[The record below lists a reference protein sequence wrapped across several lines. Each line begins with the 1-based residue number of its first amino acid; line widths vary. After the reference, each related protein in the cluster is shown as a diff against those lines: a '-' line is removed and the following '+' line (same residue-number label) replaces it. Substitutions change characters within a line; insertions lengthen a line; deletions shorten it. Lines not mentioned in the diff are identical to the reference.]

1 MGFNWSALS
10 EQLLNG
16 FTVGSFYALIAL
28 GYTMVYGVLTMINFA
43 HSEFFMMGS
52 YVGLFALTRMINAG
66 WYDISPVLVIVL
78 AFLAGMAGAGIT
90 AITVERLAYRPLR
103 RAARLAP
110 LISAIGVSLFL
121 QEFVR
126 LLPAM
131 FQAILGIK
139 IGGNFIIPAAFQK
152 TVVGIFETFGG
163 AKPKAYPGV
172 LPAEGFDLLGLYVSY
187 NRLLVVAIS
196 VLVMIGLYLLVQ
208 YSRMGKA
215 MRAVSEDKDTAAL
228 MGINVDQII
237 SRTFLIGGA
246 LAGLAGVMMGMYYLQ
261 IKVNMGFV
269 PGIKAFTA
277 AVMGG
282 IGSIPG
288 AMIGGYVL
296 GIVEAVSVQFLPA
309 VYKDV
314 VAFSLLILTLIFKP
328 TGILSERLTQKKM

>member
-1 MGFNWSALS
+1 MGFSWTNLA
-10 EQLLNG
+10 EQLVNG

-43 HSEFFMMGS
+43 HSEFYMVGAYS
-52 YVGLFALTRMINAG
+52 GLFALTHMVDAG
-66 WYDISPVLVIVL
+66 WYDTSPVLVIIL
-78 AFLAGMAGAGIT
+78 AFLAGMLGAGIT
-90 AITVERLAYRPLR
+90 GVTVERLAYRPLR

-126 LLPAM
+126 LLPTMAR
-131 FQAILGIK
+131 AILGIK
-139 IGGNFIIPAAFQK
+139 IGGGYIIPESAQTAI
-152 TVVGIFETFGG
+152 VSVFEDFGG
-163 AKPKAYPGV
+163 AKPKAYPGL
-172 LPAEGFDLLGLYVSY
+172 LPNEGLDIFGVYISY
-187 NRLLVVAIS
+187 SRILVVVIS
-196 VLVMIGLYLLVQ
+196 ILVMVALYLLVQ
-208 YSRMGKA
+208 YTRMGKA
-215 MRAVSEDKDTAAL
+215 MRAVSEDKDSAAL
-228 MGINVDQII
+228 MGINVDSII
-237 SRTFLIGGA
+237 SRTFLIGSA
-246 LAGLAGVMMGMYYLQ
+246 LAGLAGVMMGMFYLQ

-296 GIVEAVSVQFLPA
+296 GVVEAVSVQFLPA

-314 VAFSLLILTLIFKP
+314 VAFSLLILTLILKP